1 MSLLVFSSK
10 GWLDATQ
17 ANAELLQ
24 DGVGR
29 RWKGGREMFF
39 A

>member
-29 RWKGGREMFF
+29 RWKGGKEMFF